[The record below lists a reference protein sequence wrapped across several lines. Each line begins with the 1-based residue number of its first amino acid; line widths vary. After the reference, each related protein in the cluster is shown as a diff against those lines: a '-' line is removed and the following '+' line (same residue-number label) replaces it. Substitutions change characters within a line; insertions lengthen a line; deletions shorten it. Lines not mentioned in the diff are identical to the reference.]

1 MDQPLAKNIFQQDH
15 PNKGQIDARQLWA
28 NNRFWMESENIKSK
42 RYGGKSHHHWYVLL
56 WLMKIL
62 QFGLKITGL
71 YQQGCRNAQN
81 IVFRELSIVVPEL
94 PAAFHGFTI
103 LQLSDLHLDGM
114 PSLEHKLLELI
125 GDRVFDICALTGDYR
140 TELHGPINDV
150 VQSLKILVDGIQTRQ
165 GVLGILGNHD
175 DVHMV
180 TPIEALGV
188 RMLIN
193 ENIIFEKDGQSL
205 QFIGTDDVHYYYT
218 DLALHALENAK
229 DHCTVALIHSA
240 ELYLAAE
247 QFGVNLYLCGHT
259 HAGQVCLPGGIP
271 LITHLNHGK
280 EFFRGQWQYNNM
292 QGITNAGAGTSGI
305 PVRFNSQGEVL
316 AITLLCDRTS

>member
-1 MDQPLAKNIFQQDH
+1 MHQLLDQRNFQQDH
-15 PNKGQIDARQLWA
+15 PSRGVIDARQLWA

-56 WLMKIL
+56 GLMKIL
-62 QFGLKITGL
+62 EAGLKITGL

-81 IVFRELSIVVPEL
+81 IIFRELPIVIPEL
-94 PAAFHGFTI
+94 PPAFHGFTI

-114 PSLEHKLLELI
+114 PGLEHKLLELI
-125 GDRVFDICALTGDYR
+125 GDRVFDVCALTGDYR
-140 TELHGPINDV
+140 TELHGPINNV
-150 VQSLKILVDGIQTRQ
+150 IQSLKVLVNGIQTRQ

-180 TPIEALGV
+180 TPIESLGV

-193 ENIIFEKDGQSL
+193 ENIIFEKAGESL

-229 DHCTVALIHSA
+229 HHFTVALIHSP

-247 QFGVNLYLCGHT
+247 QCGVNLYLCGHT
-259 HAGQVCLPGGIP
+259 HAGQVCLPGGMP
-271 LITHLNHGK
+271 LITHLNRGK

-292 QGITNAGAGTSGI
+292 LGITNAGAGTSGI

-316 AITLLCDRTS
+316 AITLLCGQCN